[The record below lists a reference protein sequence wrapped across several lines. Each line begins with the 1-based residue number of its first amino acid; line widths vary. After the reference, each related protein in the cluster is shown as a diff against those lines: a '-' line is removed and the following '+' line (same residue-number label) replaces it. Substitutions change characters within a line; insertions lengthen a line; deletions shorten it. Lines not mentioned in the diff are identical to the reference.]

1 MRVFKW
7 ALAAC
12 AVSAMTAGAPAWAAR
27 GSDGELKIL
36 FWQAVST
43 LNPYLSGGIKEE
55 FASSIILEPLA
66 NFNEKGE
73 LVARLAETL
82 PTPENGGVSPDF
94 LSMTWKLKPGV
105 KWSDG
110 SPFTADDV
118 VFTWAYCTAPGG
130 GCAQATKFNGV
141 KSVEALD
148 PLTVKVTFATPKP
161 YPYQAFVG
169 ATSPILQKAQFQDCL
184 GPKAPGC
191 TAPNFGPI
199 GTGPFAVKTF
209 KPNDSILYAANPNYR
224 DPDKPAFETITL
236 KGGGDALSA
245 ARAVLETGEYD
256 YAWNIQIE
264 PEVLKG
270 MEGAGK
276 GRALVAFGTYVERLD
291 LNRTNVDPALGDKRS
306 TLEGGPHP
314 AMSDP
319 AVRKALS
326 LAIDRDV
333 LVEAGYGPAGKP
345 SCNIIPGPAQYVS
358 TANDG
363 CLKPDIAAANKLL
376 DDAGWKMGADGVR
389 AKGAA
394 KLSFQ
399 FQTSTNSVRQATQAL
414 IKDMWSQIGVAAELR
429 NIAASVFFGGDPS
442 SPDTFQ
448 KFYADVQMYTNFYEG
463 TDPQA
468 YLASWLCDK
477 IPNPKN
483 GWQGE
488 NYSRYCNPE
497 YDAMVATLSKTQAPD
512 ERVKLVKALNDKLIS
527 DGVVVPLVYRGL
539 PSAYSNRLAG
549 VRQNAWDSEI
559 WNIADWSRAK

>member
-1 MRVFKW
+1 MRVFKV
-7 ALAAC
+7 ALAVC
-12 AVSAMTAGAPAWAAR
+12 AFWAAAMGAPAWAAR
-27 GSDGELKIL
+27 GGDGELKIL

-73 LVARLAETL
+73 LVARLAQTV
-82 PTPENGGVSPDF
+82 PTTENGGVSPDF
-94 LSMTWKLKPGV
+94 LSMTWKLKAGV

-148 PLTVKVTFATPKP
+148 PLTVKVTFAAPKP

-169 ATSPILQKAQFQDCL
+169 ATNPILQKAQFQDCL

-191 TAPNFGPI
+191 TAANFGPI
-199 GTGPFAVKTF
+199 GTGPFVVKTF
-209 KPNDSILYAANPNYR
+209 KPNDSILYAASSTYR
-224 DPDKPAFETITL
+224 DPDKPAFATITL

-270 MEGAGK
+270 MLDAGK
-276 GRALVAFGTYVERLD
+276 GKVLIAFGTYVERLD

-306 TLEGGPHP
+306 TLEGGPNP

-345 SCNIIPGPAQYVS
+345 TCNIIPGPEKYVS
-358 TANDG
+358 TANDW
-363 CLKPDIAAANKLL
+363 CLKPDVAAANKLL
-376 DDAGWKMGADGVR
+376 DDAGWKMGPDGVR
-389 AKGAA
+389 AKGGA

-399 FQTSTNSVRQATQAL
+399 YQTSTNSVRQATQAL
-414 IKDMWSQIGVAAELR
+414 VKDMWSQIGVAAELR

-477 IPNPKN
+477 IPSPKN

-488 NYSRYCNPE
+488 NNSRYCNPE

-512 ERVKLVKALNDKLIS
+512 ERIRLVKALNDKLIS
-527 DGVVVPLVYRGL
+527 DGVVIPLVYRGL

-549 VRQNAWDSEI
+549 VKQNAWDSEV